1 MKALVK
7 YQPGDGFVGIREMT
21 IPALE
26 DNQVLIKVYACGIC
40 GSDIHI
46 LHDEFPNSPPVIMG
60 HELSGTVEK
69 VGSSVGDFSSGDR
82 VVTELHT
89 KACGTCRLCRTGNQH
104 VCPSKRPLG
113 SQTDGGFAEYVAV
126 PGSLVHKIPDNVD
139 LLDAAMTEPV
149 AICVHALLEFGDI
162 RSGDFV
168 VVLGPGPI
176 GLISAWIAGKAGARD
191 TVIAGIGRDEP
202 VRLKAAR
209 ELALGAVVNVERE
222 DLAEVVSGLT
232 AGNGADVVIEA
243 SGAVPAIN
251 LAVQVVR
258 RQGRIIAIGLTREE
272 QIAFSWSDA
281 VIKETKLLMPFSS
294 TWTSWEQALG
304 LLSRGDIQPKTLIST
319 RPLEE
324 WREAFDD
331 AENAR
336 VIKTL
341 LVM

>member
-7 YQPGDGFVGIREMT
+7 YRPGDGFVEIREMP
-21 IPALE
+21 IPAIE
-26 DNQVLIKVYACGIC
+26 DNEVLIKVSACGIC

-60 HELSGTVEK
+60 HELSGTIEK
-69 VGSSVGDFSSGDR
+69 VGPSVGDFSSGDR

-89 KACGTCRLCRTGNQH
+89 KACGTCRLCRTGNLH

-126 PGSLVHKIPDNVD
+126 PGSLVHRIPEGVD

-176 GLISAWIAGKAGARD
+176 GLISAWMAGKAGARG
-191 TVIAGIGRDEP
+191 VLIAGIGRDEP
-202 VRLKAAR
+202 VRLRAAR
-209 ELALGAVVNVERE
+209 ELSLGAVVNLEKE
-222 DLAEVVSGLT
+222 DLAQVVKDLT
-232 AGNGADVVIEA
+232 AGIGADVVVEA
-243 SGAVPAIN
+243 SGAVRAIN

-258 RQGRIIAIGLTREE
+258 RQGRILAIGLTREE

-294 TWTSWEQALG
+294 TWTSWEHALD
-304 LLSRGDIQPKTLIST
+304 LLSRGDIRPKTLIGT

-331 AENAR
+331 AESGRA
-336 VIKTL
+336 IKTL
-341 LVM
+341 LLM